1 MVAQNILRPTR
12 SVLAEI
18 LRDRYDLVLRSFE
31 IPPKGTKNTTAI
43 VRTDKGLFV
52 LRVYAKHG
60 RSDAQIMGELD
71 FISYLRGHGI
81 PTPHVFLNTRGELVS
96 KHKKGNTMW
105 RCILMEFLPG
115 AHPKRYTKDRLRFLA
130 EAHARMH
137 KLGIAYAERRPHRG
151 ARITVLRDDFFSPRL
166 DLNKIKSVA
175 VKGFLERGRRFS
187 VSLGNRLPQGY
198 NQLDYARGNMLLKG
212 GKLTGVLDF
221 DDLTYT
227 PTVIC
232 LGYTVWNA
240 LYASYENKKLKGT
253 AWGLSDGQAKIFT
266 GVAIIIGGLIVAFT
280 SFMMLFIVMGIVQLA
295 ASFYLLRILRM

>member
-1 MVAQNILRPTR
+1 
-12 SVLAEI
+12 
-18 LRDRYDLVLRSFE
+18 
-31 IPPKGTKNTTAI
+31 
-43 VRTDKGLFV
+43 
-52 LRVYAKHG
+52 
-60 RSDAQIMGELD
+60 
-71 FISYLRGHGI
+71 
-81 PTPHVFLNTRGELVS
+81 
-96 KHKKGNTMW
+96 MW

-137 KLGIAYAERRPHRG
+137 KLGISYAEHHPHKG
-151 ARITVLRDDFFSPRL
+151 TCITVLRDDFFSPRL

-221 DDLTYT
+221 DDLTYS

-240 LYASYENKKLKGT
+240 LYASNDIRKSHAYLAHYSRVRKPTKEEL
-253 AWGLSDGQAKIFT
+253 AVLR
-266 GVAIIIGGLIVAFT
+266 GV
-280 SFMMLFIVMGIVQLA
+280 M
-295 ASFYLLRILRM
+295 LLRNYAIGAMEVLLRGENTGLLRRMLAWERLLLRHAIP